1 MLDCLACLHTSE
13 AQGLTVEPGLWHVQV
28 TQLEQNMN
36 FLVGTMFLVQLLIS
50 VLCALGQNAFNTNYL
65 RQMWYVT
72 APM

>member
-1 MLDCLACLHTSE
+1 MYGHVGE
-13 AQGLTVEPGLWHVQV
+13 AYKVRHMCEPSLWYVQV

-36 FLVGTMFLVQLLIS
+36 FLVGTMFLLQVLIS
-50 VLCALGQNAFNTNYL
+50 VLCALGQNAFNTSRL